1 MMRCRTRWMIGVLA
15 LALTGCGA
23 GDRGPGGESADPGAA
38 GMEASSATPGQSTM
52 SSQDQSPAQHAF
64 FARLEALCGR
74 AFRGEATL
82 TSSDGFDGQMIM
94 HVRRCTPEEIQI
106 PLHIG
111 ENRSRTWIVTRTAT
125 GLRLKHDH
133 RLPDGSDDPVT
144 QYGGDT
150 QDGGTPESHS
160 FAADAFTAEL
170 IPDAVT
176 NVWSMTFEEG
186 DVFVYHLSRHGAP
199 RATFVFDLT
208 DEVDPPPAPWGYEG
222 T

>member
-1 MMRCRTRWMIGVLA
+1 MTRSRTHWIIGVLA
-15 LALTGCGA
+15 FSLLGCSGSDSGGDGA
-23 GDRGPGGESADPGAA
+23 GADGATADAGSAV
-38 GMEASSATPGQSTM
+38 ATSGQS
-52 SSQDQSPAQHAF
+52 QAQEAF
-64 FARLEALCGR
+64 LARLGALCGR

-82 TSSDGFDGQMIM
+82 TSSDGFDGEMIM
-94 HVRRCTPEEIQI
+94 HVRRCDPDEIQI

-150 QDGGTPESHS
+150 QGEGTPESQS
-160 FAADAFTAEL
+160 FAADALTAEI

-176 NVWSMTFEEG
+176 NVWTMTFQEG
-186 DVFVYHLSRHGAP
+186 DRFVYHLTRHGAP
-199 RATFVFDLT
+199 RATFEFDLT
-208 DEVDPPPAPWGYEG
+208 HEVDPPPAPWGYEG